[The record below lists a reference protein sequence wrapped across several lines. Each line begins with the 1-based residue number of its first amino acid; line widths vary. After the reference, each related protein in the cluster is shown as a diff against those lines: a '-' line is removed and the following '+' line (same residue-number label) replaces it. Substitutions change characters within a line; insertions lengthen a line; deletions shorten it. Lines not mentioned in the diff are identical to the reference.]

1 MACRLGLE
9 LALDR
14 QPELF
19 EPLEIL
25 EQLPPAE
32 SSHSM
37 GYRIESDRAWDLI
50 QRTN

>member
-1 MACRLGLE
+1 MACHLGLE

-14 QPELF
+14 QPELV
-19 EPLEIL
+19 ELLEIL
-25 EQLPPAE
+25 EQLIPVQQCR
-32 SSHSM
+32 SM